1 MSFLDHPSLPKLK
14 PKSPYSKIKLKSPE
28 KDAKEKYKRF
38 WREGN
43 EERMLRALERFGS
56 LQLRVKFEIIEE
68 NQEKVVG
75 YRTLSGK
82 TLVFKKIPSQGCLLG
97 IVEGLTEAGVGEV
110 EKWRLKLLMAGKS
123 ITEANR

>member
-1 MSFLDHPSLPKLK
+1 
-14 PKSPYSKIKLKSPE
+14 
-28 KDAKEKYKRF
+28 
-38 WREGN
+38 
-43 EERMLRALERFGS
+43 
-56 LQLRVKFEIIEE
+56 VKFEIIEE